1 MMNRLAHLA
10 DRAPRRMLAGAA
22 VFFVVAAV
30 LGGSVADRLQPY
42 GADDPSSESVQ
53 LRSDLERSTGIQTS
67 AGIIALV
74 DVPNGVRSAA
84 ARERVD
90 RVTALLRG
98 DRHVGQVTSF
108 YTARD
113 RALVARNGRSTY
125 VAASFRAMSDSAV
138 RDRAAEH
145 GGDDEEDRRAGEHA
159 PRSAV
164 GEAGESVHHA
174 KASRTS

>member
-74 DVPNGVRSAA
+74 DVPAGVRSAA
-84 ARERVD
+84 ARERVG
-90 RVTALLRG
+90 RVAALLRG
-98 DRHVGQVTSF
+98 DRDVGQVTSF

-113 RALVARNGRSTY
+113 RALVARNGRATY

-138 RDRAAEH
+138 RDAAERLEKRFDGLPGVRL
-145 GGDDEEDRRAGEHA
+145 GGQ
-159 PRSAV
+159 AV
-164 GEAGESVHHA
+164 GFS
-174 KASRTS
+174 